1 MANELKMF
9 DACSRFTSSTAVRL
23 TLTLNGSV
31 TLNSSDSAYLTLS
44 ASTLYR
50 FPDLRQ
56 QVAKHIQNWIYAAM
70 VADAG
75 VTVKP
80 TAASEITVS
89 FTFSASSTPG
99 ASVCTLVIGPISG
112 PAEVGGVA
120 AAITAASLDNSAN
133 NLWSRL
139 GLMYED
145 DGTTTRAADTVS
157 AGVATWAGLFQPRQV
172 FIFPR
177 SETDSTGDI
186 DEPIGD
192 RVIQLADGSL
202 SYYSSGYNALT
213 RPYTL
218 VDLDEDQGG
227 RDVEVARCSALQ
239 ADRITFTIPNPTML
253 TGDTGLYIQTDQI
266 TAGRAIRVGRWW
278 ARARSDSATAL
289 VLTEEVPSSIT
300 VNSGTVLTLISEVH
314 AMLLEARSTGALA
327 IYSVN
332 EETGAVRK
340 VSREYAV
347 ENPRFEPGRRDQDNA
362 LYSHT
367 LNLRL
372 HQKSPITL
380 VS

>member
-9 DACSRFTSSTAVRL
+9 DACARFTSSTAVRL
-23 TLTLNGSV
+23 TITLNGSV

-80 TAASEITVS
+80 TAASEISVS

-99 ASVCTLVIGPISG
+99 ASVCTLAIGPISG
-112 PAEVGGVA
+112 PAEVGGAA

-145 DGTTTRAADTVS
+145 DGTTTRAATVASDT
-157 AGVATWAGLFQPRQV
+157 ATWAGLFTPRQV

-177 SETDSTGDI
+177 SESDPSGDI
-186 DEPIGD
+186 DEAMGD
-192 RVIQLADGSL
+192 KVIQLADGSL
-202 SYYSSGYNALT
+202 SVYRSGYSTLR

-227 RDVEVARCSALQ
+227 RDLEVARCSALQ

-266 TAGRAIRVGRWW
+266 TAGRAIRVGGWW

-314 AMLLEARSTGALA
+314 AMILEARSTGCLA

-340 VSREYAV
+340 VSREYAL
-347 ENPRFEPGRRDQDNA
+347 ENPTFEAGRRDQDNA